1 MRLISKT
8 VCFILFLLLT
18 VRINVKGRS
27 LAHSSVELL
36 VSDGINDVQ
45 ENQSSILLLKGMDS
59 SSEEKCEQLYGF
71 LPCSSNIFG
80 HLFLIAVY
88 EYMLFHGE
96 GYLASGGEKIFRIL
110 GPGVF
115 GASAFQVLGALPESL
130 ILLASGLLNTREVAQ
145 EYVSTGVGLLAGT
158 SIFLLTMLWGTCVIV
173 GSVQSSKPTISNTSS
188 SRLLSWFTEFRVTT
202 DLQTSYTARIMGLS
216 VIPFLILQI
225 PKVFNSNSGEYLT
238 VLISLVVSVASLL
251 IYFFYQVRALWLLI

>member
-1 MRLISKT
+1 
-8 VCFILFLLLT
+8 
-18 VRINVKGRS
+18 
-27 LAHSSVELL
+27 
-36 VSDGINDVQ
+36 
-45 ENQSSILLLKGMDS
+45 MDS

-130 ILLASGLLNTREVAQ
+130 ILLGMLFYFLF
-145 EYVSTGVGLLAGT
+145 
-158 SIFLLTMLWGTCVIV
+158 IF
-173 GSVQSSKPTISNTSS
+173 
-188 SRLLSWFTEFRVTT
+188 
-202 DLQTSYTARIMGLS
+202 
-216 VIPFLILQI
+216 
-225 PKVFNSNSGEYLT
+225 
-238 VLISLVVSVASLL
+238 
-251 IYFFYQVRALWLLI
+251 